1 MKTDI
6 EYRTVYFRWA
16 DFKGRGILGD
26 SEETVK
32 ENYKHL
38 QPDYLRDII
47 NWNNDTAQF
56 VLQPS

>member
-6 EYRTVYFRWA
+6 EYRTDFVWWA

-26 SEETVK
+26 SEQTVK

-38 QPDYLRDII
+38 QPDYLRDVI
-47 NWNNDTAQF
+47 NRDNDTAQF
-56 VLQPS
+56 VLQLS